1 MQGRPIPGKRSSK
14 KKKSVRFQKLINFT
28 FLVTTFFVFIFM
40 MSAFVNNLIVYNQI
54 RCSRNVLKNTIE
66 MSLEIQKEV
75 DYTKTSDFI
84 EHYARENLDM
94 LKSGEFI
101 IILKGN

>member
-1 MQGRPIPGKRSSK
+1 MQGRPVPGKRSFK
-14 KKKSVRFQKLINFT
+14 KKKSVRFQKFINFT

-40 MSAFVNNLIVYNQI
+40 MSAFVDNLRVYNQI
-54 RCSRNVLKNTIE
+54 RKERQVLKNNTE
-66 MSLEIQKEV
+66 MSLELQKEV
-75 DYTKTSDFI
+75 EFTKTTDFI